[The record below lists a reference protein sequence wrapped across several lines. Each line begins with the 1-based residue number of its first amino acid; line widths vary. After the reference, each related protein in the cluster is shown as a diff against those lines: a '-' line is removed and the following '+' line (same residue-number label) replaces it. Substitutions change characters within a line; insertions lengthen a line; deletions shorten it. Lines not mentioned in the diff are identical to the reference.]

1 MSELV
6 KSINVKVIFLK
17 EERNINVSE
26 EELLEDFQNYLEIA
40 SETRSV
46 SFNYYCALKKLFEEG
61 EIEIKL
67 ICKQEKYVYDLDKEN
82 ENKKRIL
89 EDRKE
94 EKEYKQGLELIENK

>member
-1 MSELV
+1 MKLV

-26 EELLEDFQNYLEIA
+26 EELLEEFKRYLEIA

-46 SFNYYCALKKLFEEG
+46 AFNYYNALKKLFDEG

-67 ICKQEKYVYDLDKEN
+67 KCKQEKYVYDLDKN
-82 ENKKRIL
+82 IIF
-89 EDRKE
+89 
-94 EKEYKQGLELIENK
+94 QQ